1 MPLSVAAIEASFRDA
16 AERRGLA
23 IKQLRADGTLHRCD
37 AAGKRGKGDGAYL
50 LHLDGVPAG
59 GFENHRDGLGWQ
71 TWRADIRLVLSGEER
86 AAYRAKIER
95 ERRERETA
103 RLRTLQEAQRKAAW
117 IFKQSKPATYEH
129 SYLVRKR
136 VQAHGL
142 RDYRGLLL
150 VPMRTLDGKLRS
162 LQFISPDS
170 GKRFL
175 RGGATAGCLYGI
187 GRGTPS
193 GPIAIAEGFAT
204 GASVH
209 EATGIPVA
217 VAFDSGNLLPVARAL
232 RAKYPA
238 AAIVICADDD
248 WRRRNPVTGELEN
261 IGTIKACEA
270 ANIVDAVVA
279 IPVFGEGRGAGDT
292 DFNDLACRAGIDAV
306 REQIERALRIVGG
319 EVRQCA

>member
-1 MPLSVAAIEASFRDA
+1 MLVSAADIEASFRDA

-23 IKQLRADGTLHRCD
+23 IKRLCADGTLHRCD
-37 AAGKRGKGDGAYL
+37 AAGKHGKGDGAYL

-71 TWRADIRLVLSGEER
+71 TWRADIRQVLSQEER
-86 AAYRAKIER
+86 AAYRAKIEG
-95 ERRERETA
+95 ERRTREAA
-103 RLRTLQEAQRKAAW
+103 RQRTLEEARRKAAW
-117 IFKQSKPATYEH
+117 IVKQSTAASPEH
-129 SYLVRKR
+129 PYLVRKR
-136 VQAHGL
+136 VQPHGL
-142 RDYRGLLL
+142 RNYRGLLL

-162 LQFISPDS
+162 LQFISPES

-175 RGGATAGCLYGI
+175 RGGATTGCLYGI
-187 GRGTPS
+187 GRAVPH
-193 GPIAIAEGFAT
+193 GPIAIVEGFAT
-204 GASVH
+204 GASIY

-238 AAIVICADDD
+238 AVIVVCADDD
-248 WRRRNPVTGELEN
+248 WRRRNPVTGKLEN

-270 ANIVDAVVA
+270 ANAIGAVVA
-279 IPVFGEGRGAGDT
+279 IPAFGEARGEGDT
-292 DFNDLACRAGIDAV
+292 DFNDLACRVGAEAV
-306 REQIERALRIVGG
+306 RERINLALRIAGE